1 MSTHQTQTQTAG
13 QNPTGD
19 ADISELDIYDIHTRS
34 LAIKHM
40 PDALINIESLFGVGK
55 QLATNLRKAGFSTI
69 PDIHHNEK
77 WKLTLIEGVGEDTA
91 RGLKSLAAGRCE
103 YHFGNYA
110 WKPFKEHD
118 PTIVAELDA

>member
-1 MSTHQTQTQTAG
+1 MSTHQTQTAGRAG
-13 QNPTGD
+13 QAD
-19 ADISELDIYDIHTRS
+19 AEIAELDIYDIHNRS
-34 LAIKHM
+34 LAIQHM
-40 PDALINIESLFGVGK
+40 PDALINIETLFGVGT
-55 QLATNLRKAGFSTI
+55 QLATNLRRAGFSTI

-77 WKLTLIEGVGEDTA
+77 WKLTLIDGVGEDTA
-91 RGLKSLAAGRCE
+91 RGLKSLAAGRCD